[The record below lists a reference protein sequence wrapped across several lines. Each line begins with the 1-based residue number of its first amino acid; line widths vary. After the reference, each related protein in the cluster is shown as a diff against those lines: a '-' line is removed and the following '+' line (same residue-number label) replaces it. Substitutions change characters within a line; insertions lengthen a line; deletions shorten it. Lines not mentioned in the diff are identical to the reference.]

1 MSSILVFRT
10 ECYKILHRRQSLI
23 LLLPALLAFL
33 IVLGQAHGVI
43 TLAASTAS
51 AQSGTTL
58 LDTVFLVWSVESGL
72 GFVGLLCLLCV
83 LFASLSFAGEREGGQ
98 IKLALLRI
106 GKRRDVVLGKFLAI
120 VIVSFASILLTLAA
134 SALGYLFFAP
144 EGQRVLSGACIYG
157 LSLATFAVNLGLNL
171 LELLLL
177 LALTFL
183 LGLYAGPFVTFVLT
197 MIVLYGASTLAGGTN
212 LFARLLPLHW
222 ANTLILGE
230 NAAGAIWSVLFAVIS
245 SFVLLAL
252 TTMRAQR
259 FPHKIPNFL
268 KFHIDKRFSSR

>member
-33 IVLGQAHGVI
+33 IALGQAHGVI

-72 GFVGLLCLLCV
+72 GLIQLLCV
-83 LFASLSFAGEREGGQ
+83 LFAALSFAGEREGGQ

-106 GKRRDVVLGKFLAI
+106 GKRRDVVLGKFFAI

-134 SALGYLFFAP
+134 SALGYLLFAP

-230 NAAGAIWSVLFAVIS
+230 NAAGAIWSVLFAMIS

-252 TTMRAQR
+252 TTQLFRR
-259 FPHKIPNFL
+259 L
-268 KFHIDKRFSSR
+268 DVR

>member
-1 MSSILVFRT
+1 M
-10 ECYKILHRRQSLI
+10 
-23 LLLPALLAFL
+23 
-33 IVLGQAHGVI
+33 
-43 TLAASTAS
+43 
-51 AQSGTTL
+51 
-58 LDTVFLVWSVESGL
+58 
-72 GFVGLLCLLCV
+72 

-106 GKRRDVVLGKFLAI
+106 GSRRDVVLGKFLAI

-134 SALGYLFFAP
+134 SALGYLLFAP

-197 MIVLYGASTLAGGTN
+197 MIALYGASTLAGGTN

-252 TTMRAQR
+252 TTQLFRR
-259 FPHKIPNFL
+259 L
-268 KFHIDKRFSSR
+268 DVR

>member
-1 MSSILVFRT
+1 MALDLLVCFVCFSHRFLSLANARAVRSSWPS
-10 ECYKILHRRQSLI
+10 C
-23 LLLPALLAFL
+23 
-33 IVLGQAHGVI
+33 
-43 TLAASTAS
+43 AS
-51 AQSGTTL
+51 A
-58 LDTVFLVWSVESGL
+58 
-72 GFVGLLCLLCV
+72 
-83 LFASLSFAGEREGGQ
+83 
-98 IKLALLRI
+98 
-106 GKRRDVVLGKFLAI
+106 KRRDVVLGKFLAI

-134 SALGYLFFAP
+134 SALGYLLFAP

-230 NAAGAIWSVLFAVIS
+230 NAAGAIWSVLFAMIS

-252 TTMRAQR
+252 TTQLFRR
-259 FPHKIPNFL
+259 L
-268 KFHIDKRFSSR
+268 GVR

>member
-33 IVLGQAHGVI
+33 IALGQAHGVI

-72 GFVGLLCLLCV
+72 GFVGLLCV

-106 GKRRDVVLGKFLAI
+106 GKRRDVVLGKFFAI

-144 EGQRVLSGACIYG
+144 EG
-157 LSLATFAVNLGLNL
+157 
-171 LELLLL
+171 
-177 LALTFL
+177 
-183 LGLYAGPFVTFVLT
+183 
-197 MIVLYGASTLAGGTN
+197 
-212 LFARLLPLHW
+212 
-222 ANTLILGE
+222 
-230 NAAGAIWSVLFAVIS
+230 
-245 SFVLLAL
+245 
-252 TTMRAQR
+252 
-259 FPHKIPNFL
+259 
-268 KFHIDKRFSSR
+268 